1 MKFQR
6 ISQTGSI
13 IPIPETYHDSIE
25 LLRSDYYRCYGRRL
39 SFGRMYLLTFVEPT
53 FKFLFWHRLSQVDV
67 GGIIRVIAKWRHRH
81 YMFKYGLMIPA
92 STKIGYGFYIGHP
105 NGIIINHTAVIGN
118 NVNLSQFTTIGSN
131 EGHAALIGDNV
142 YIGPACSV
150 VEDVVIGHDVT
161 IGAGSVVTHS
171 IPECKVAVG
180 NPARVIDSH
189 LPCGKYV
196 GNRWP
201 LNKD

>member
-13 IPIPETYHDSIE
+13 IPIPETYHDAIE

-39 SFGRMYLLTFVEPT
+39 SLLRMYLLTFVEPT
-53 FKFLFWHRLSQVDV
+53 FKFLFWHRLSQVD
-67 GGIIRVIAKWRHRH
+67 GGVFRIIAKWRHRH
-81 YMFKYGLMIPA
+81 YMYKYGLMIPS

-105 NGIIINHTAVIGN
+105 NGIIVNHTAIIGN

-131 EGHAALIGDNV
+131 EGHAAIIGDNV
-142 YIGPACSV
+142 YVGPSCSL
-150 VEDVVIGHDVT
+150 VENVVIGHDVT
-161 IGAGSVVTHS
+161 IGAGSIVTHS
-171 IPECKVAVG
+171 IPECSVAVG
-180 NPARVIDSH
+180 NPARVIESH
-189 LPCGKYV
+189 LPVGKYV

-201 LNKD
+201 VKNLI